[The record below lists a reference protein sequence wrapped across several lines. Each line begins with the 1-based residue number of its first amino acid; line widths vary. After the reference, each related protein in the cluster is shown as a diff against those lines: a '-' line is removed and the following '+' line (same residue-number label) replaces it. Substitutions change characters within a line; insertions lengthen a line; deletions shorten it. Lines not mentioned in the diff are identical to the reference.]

1 MTFSQSTSIR
11 SYSYWQVCDGD
22 WSFNNPF
29 WESVS
34 TEAKNLIE
42 NLMSVSISRRLTAAQ
57 ALDHPWLRDAEAQKK
72 AKELKEWS
80 VRLRPEQQGES
91 DGRIDLDDLSQ
102 DLPPPTNSLDPPR
115 PIIR

>member
-1 MTFSQSTSIR
+1 
-11 SYSYWQVCDGD
+11 
-22 WSFNNPF
+22 
-29 WESVS
+29 
-34 TEAKNLIE
+34 
-42 NLMSVSISRRLTAAQ
+42 MSVSISRRLTAAQ
-57 ALDHPWLRDAEAQKK
+57 ALDHPWLRDAEAQNK

-115 PIIR
+115 PIIW